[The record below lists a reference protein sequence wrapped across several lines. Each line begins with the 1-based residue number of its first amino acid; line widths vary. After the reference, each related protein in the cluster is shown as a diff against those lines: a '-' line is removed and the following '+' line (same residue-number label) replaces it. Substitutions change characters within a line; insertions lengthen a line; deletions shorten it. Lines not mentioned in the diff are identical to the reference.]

1 MYSSAFQTRFFHR
14 SKQYESR
21 SDCSKQ
27 SDLGPYCLQNRLAKY
42 INRQA
47 EQMTK
52 VVIGWRRVNKC

>member
-21 SDCSKQ
+21 LDCSKQ

-52 VVIGWRRVNKC
+52 VVIGR